1 MQRYWKAPGG
11 FSVNLPLPSKGRKAA
26 MELLHSL
33 KEGGFI
39 DRKTAVLLV
48 EFNLYN
54 PALDIVVRCE
64 ISLEILVG
72 GFYKTHTDMIPFR
85 ASPYANWYDEEA
97 MCDTASYYTTGIT
110 ALCEPIIRVHVF
122 TPYIHHIY
130 IIYTPNTPLNTPYTP
145 YIRPVYTP
153 LLFQV

>member
-1 MQRYWKAPGG
+1 
-11 FSVNLPLPSKGRKAA
+11 

-72 GFYKTHTDMIPFR
+72 GFYKTHTDMLPFR
-85 ASPYANWYDEEA
+85 ASPYANWYDAFHHLYNIQCSEICTLRIENVHTEA
-97 MCDTASYYTTGIT
+97 
-110 ALCEPIIRVHVF
+110 
-122 TPYIHHIY
+122 
-130 IIYTPNTPLNTPYTP
+130 
-145 YIRPVYTP
+145 
-153 LLFQV
+153 